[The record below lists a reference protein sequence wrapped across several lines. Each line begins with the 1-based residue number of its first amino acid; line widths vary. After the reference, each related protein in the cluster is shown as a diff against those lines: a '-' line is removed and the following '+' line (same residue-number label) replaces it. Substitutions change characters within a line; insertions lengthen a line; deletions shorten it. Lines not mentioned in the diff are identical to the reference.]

1 MKPETLK
8 KTLTSINEEFMAHRN
23 SCKTCAGSGPGVCKR
38 GCEILLAFNAVI
50 QLEVERDRR
59 NPDRH
64 CSLCQGSGW
73 RHAGS
78 RNGNP
83 AVIRCSCGGDYR
95 KAVPV
100 TDGKSA
106 AAGDVA

>member
-8 KTLTSINEEFMAHRN
+8 KTLTSINEEFMAHA
-23 SCKTCAGSGPGVCKR
+23 KTCTICVPHRFGVCRR
-38 GCEILLAFNAVI
+38 GVDLLLAFHSVI
-50 QLEVERDRR
+50 QAEVERDRR

-73 RHAGS
+73 RQIVS
-78 RNGNP
+78 NVNV
-83 AVIRCSCGGDYR
+83 AVARCSCGGGR
-95 KAVPV
+95 RLAVPV